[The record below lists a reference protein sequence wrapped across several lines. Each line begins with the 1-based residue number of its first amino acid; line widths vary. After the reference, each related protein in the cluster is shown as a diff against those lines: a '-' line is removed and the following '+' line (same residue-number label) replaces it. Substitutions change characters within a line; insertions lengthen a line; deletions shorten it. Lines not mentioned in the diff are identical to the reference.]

1 MKANIEK
8 QYKILVVDDISINV
22 VVLTKILEIKGYIV
36 IGANNGKTAID
47 IAEKE
52 DIDLILLDV
61 MMPEM
66 NGFEVCRKLKEIQK
80 TKDIPVIFLTAK
92 IGMDDIKEG
101 FSSGGVDYISKPFNN
116 QELLSRIK
124 THLELM
130 QTRKNLSKVNQD
142 LIQANLMKD
151 KFLSIIAHDLKNPLG
166 SVIASADLLN
176 YHAMEMDRN
185 EILKLSKIIGSTAQ
199 KTASLLDDLLIWA
212 RSQTGTISFNPKQ
225 IDLREITIE
234 NINFIEN
241 ISNKKHITIT
251 SNINQELITCADK
264 NMINT
269 IFRNLLTNAV
279 KFTPNGGSIEIFGI
293 VKNEY
298 LEISVKDTGV
308 GMKQEAIDKLF
319 KVDSIKSN
327 RGTNKEIGTGLGLII
342 TDEFIKKHKG
352 LITVESEVGI
362 GSNFIFSLPLRLDC
376 A

>member
-269 IFRNLLTNAV
+269 IFRNLLTLSNQ
-279 KFTPNGGSIEIFGI
+279 IEA
-293 VKNEY
+293 
-298 LEISVKDTGV
+298 L
-308 GMKQEAIDKLF
+308 
-319 KVDSIKSN
+319 
-327 RGTNKEIGTGLGLII
+327 
-342 TDEFIKKHKG
+342 IKK
-352 LITVESEVGI
+352 LE
-362 GSNFIFSLPLRLDC
+362 LD
-376 A
+376 